1 MNIPVSK
8 PLFSGKENEYV
19 SRAIERTEISG
30 TAGEFISRFES
41 DFASYC
47 ECKYGVATTSG
58 TTALHLALATLGIS
72 TGDEVLVATFTNM
85 ATFFAVLYQGAR
97 PIPIDIEEDTWN
109 LDPILLEKKITPKT
123 KAIIVVH
130 IYGHPV
136 DMDPVLEIARK
147 HNLFVIE
154 DAAEAHG
161 ALYKGKK
168 IGSLSDI
175 ACFSFYANKILTTGE
190 GGMIT
195 TNNKELAKKAR
206 VLQSLAYGDKESRF
220 MHVAVGFNYRMTNL
234 QAAVGC
240 AQLENIEKVV
250 ELKRKIASFYTQKLD
265 VIKDLQLPVE
275 KEYAKNVYWM
285 YFVVLRGSLEG
296 KRKQIMNE
304 LEQRGIQTREA
315 FTPANMQ
322 KLFIDAYGFQET
334 DCPVANDVG
343 VNGFY
348 LPSGPD
354 ISEDELY
361 YTVHSL
367 RDLLLSI

>member
-30 TAGEFISRFES
+30 TAGEFISRFENN
-41 DFASYC
+41 FAFYC
-47 ECKYGVATTSG
+47 ECKFGVATTSG
-58 TTALHLALATLGIS
+58 TTALHLALATLGIG

-85 ATFFAVLYQGAR
+85 ATFFAVLYQGAK
-97 PIPIDIEEDTWN
+97 PIPVDIEEDTWN
-109 LDPILLEKKITPKT
+109 LNPALLEEKITSRT

-136 DMDPVLEIARK
+136 DMDSVFEIAK
-147 HNLFVIE
+147 KYNLFVIE

-190 GGMIT
+190 GGIIT
-195 TNNKELAKKAR
+195 TNNEELSKRAR
-206 VLQSLAYGDKESRF
+206 ILQSLAYGKESRF
-220 MHVAVGFNYRMTNL
+220 MHTAIGFNYRMTNL

-240 AQLENIEKVV
+240 AQLENIEKVIEMKRNMAAFYKNELGVV
-250 ELKRKIASFYTQKLD
+250 E
-265 VIKDLQLPVE
+265 DLQLPVE
-275 KEYAKNVYWM
+275 KQYAKNVYWM
-285 YFVVLRGSLEG
+285 YLVVLRGKSEG
-296 KRKQIMNE
+296 KRKQVMAE
-304 LEQRGIQTREA
+304 LGQRGIQTREA

-322 KLFIDAYGFQET
+322 TIFIEKKLMNKDM
-334 DCPVANDVG
+334 CPVANRIG
-343 VNGFY
+343 ANGFY
-348 LPSGPD
+348 IPSGPK
-354 ISEDELY
+354 ISKEELFFV
-361 YTVHSL
+361 TSQVRKIL
-367 RDLLLSI
+367 K

>member
-30 TAGEFISRFES
+30 TAGEFISRFEN

-58 TTALHLALATLGIS
+58 TTALHLALATLGID

-85 ATFFAVLYQGAR
+85 ATFFAVLYQGAK

-109 LDPILLEKKITPKT
+109 LNPALLEEKITSRT

-136 DMDPVLEIARK
+136 DMDLVIEIAKK

-168 IGSLSDI
+168 VGSLSDI

-190 GGMIT
+190 GGMVT
-195 TNNKELAKKAR
+195 TNNKELAKRAR
-206 VLQSLAYGDKESRF
+206 ILQSLAYGNKEGRF
-220 MHVAVGFNYRMTNL
+220 MHAGVGFNYRMTNL

-240 AQLENIEKVV
+240 AQLENIEKVI
-250 ELKRKIASFYTQKLD
+250 ELKRKIASFYTQELRI
-265 VIKDLQLPVE
+265 IKDLQLPIE

-285 YFVVLRGSLEG
+285 YLIVLRGPLEG

-322 KLFIDAYGFQET
+322 RIFIEKNLMGKDM
-334 DCPVANDVG
+334 CPIANRIG
-343 VNGFY
+343 ENGFY
-348 LPSGPD
+348 IPSGPE
-354 ISEDELY
+354 ISEGELSY
-361 YTVHSL
+361 VASQL
-367 RDLLLSI
+367 NEILVK

>member
-19 SRAIERTEISG
+19 SRAIRRTEISG
-30 TAGEFISRFES
+30 TAGEFISRFEN

-47 ECKYGVATTSG
+47 ECKYGVATTNG
-58 TTALHLALATLGIS
+58 TTAIHLALATLGIS
-72 TGDEVLVATFTNM
+72 DGDEVLVSTFTNM
-85 ATFFAVLYQGAR
+85 ATFFAVLYQRAK
-97 PIPIDIEEDTWN
+97 PIPVDIEEDTWN
-109 LDPILLEKKITPKT
+109 LNPALLEERITSKT

-136 DMDPVLEIARK
+136 DMDPVFEIAKRY
-147 HNLFVIE
+147 NLFVIE

-220 MHVAVGFNYRMTNL
+220 MHVAVGFNYRMTNF

-240 AQLENIEKVV
+240 AQLENIEKVI
-250 ELKRKIASFYTQKLD
+250 ELKRNIAAFYQKKFGG
-265 VIKDLQLPVE
+265 IKDLQPPVE
-275 KEYAKNVYWM
+275 KQYAKNVYWM
-285 YFVVLRGSLEG
+285 YLVVLRGSLEG
-296 KRKQIMNE
+296 KRKLIMNE

-322 KLFIDAYGFQET
+322 RIFIEKGLMNKDM
-334 DCPVANDVG
+334 CPIANRIG
-343 VNGFY
+343 ENGFY
-348 LPSGPD
+348 LPSGPE
-354 ISEDELY
+354 ISEEELLYVTSQLDEILMK
-361 YTVHSL
+361 
-367 RDLLLSI
+367 